1 MLLTQMEQI
10 SEDVTRKIGPL
21 YFTKRLPLANQIQ
34 NLILGYVFDIP
45 NIVSSP
51 LLYNCGLL

>member
-21 YFTKRLPLANQIQ
+21 YFTARTAQICL
-34 NLILGYVFDIP
+34 NLSKKIRF
-45 NIVSSP
+45 SF
-51 LLYNCGLL
+51 YNTWYI